1 MKNSVILSLL
11 LLSSLGAA
19 VCSCASTR
27 SNKAESEIICGG
39 YTDYRELTEDE
50 FTMFNEVCGE
60 GEMVLT
66 PLSVATQVVAG
77 TNYRFWCRY
86 EAKGSSGHCTVTIFK
101 PLPGRGVPVLS
112 GMEIK
117 ENEL

>member
-19 VCSCASTR
+19 FCSCASTR

-60 GEMVLT
+60 GFVRSLHRNDLQALT
-66 PLSVATQVVAG
+66 G
-77 TNYRFWCRY
+77 TWSACSLRDGN
-86 EAKGSSGHCTVTIFK
+86 
-101 PLPGRGVPVLS
+101 
-112 GMEIK
+112 
-117 ENEL
+117 